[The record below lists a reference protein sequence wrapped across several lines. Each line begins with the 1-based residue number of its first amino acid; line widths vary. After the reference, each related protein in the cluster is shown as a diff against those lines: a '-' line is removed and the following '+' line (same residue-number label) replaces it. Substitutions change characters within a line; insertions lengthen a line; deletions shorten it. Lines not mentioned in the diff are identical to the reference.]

1 MIDDQV
7 KSMIKEHLKDYLEE
21 KGINTTKPF
30 NCLNPQHE
38 DKNPSM
44 SYDPKRNICKCF
56 SCNTSYDLISLYA
69 LDNNLDIT
77 IDFKEIMA
85 RLGHKYN
92 INVIQKEH
100 RVNNEKKELSNTIKK
115 EDYTKYFNKC
125 KKNIDKT
132 DYLTRRG
139 LSEEIIKKHNIGYD
153 LTNKMVVFPI
163 SKYYYLGRYTDD
175 KTQYKHHK
183 PKGATNE
190 LFNAH
195 YLKDSDFK
203 SVIWVTESI
212 IDSLSLEE
220 INHDI
225 KTIALNSTT
234 NANQLINEIKDNNF
248 KGYLILALDT
258 DTTGIRASQ
267 ELKEDLEVIGVNSFI
282 FNKDYDDYNLLEEAK
297 AKDINDMLVQNKEK
311 LTNKVNSLNDM
322 VVNML
327 EQKELNTLKK
337 HNVYN
342 YLDTFNEL
350 VKNQDNNKPLTTGIK
365 PLDTLL
371 GGGLYKK
378 QLIVI
383 GAKSGIGKT
392 TLALQIAD
400 NVAREGN
407 DVLVFSLEM
416 AKEEL
421 IARSISRL
429 MFLKAVD
436 DKIGTYHA
444 LSQREILRGIGLYKE
459 GTEAQKTKDLYQ
471 YAINEYKE
479 NIASNMYIEELD
491 VENSITIEK
500 IKERV
505 QEQVKITK
513 KQPLV
518 IIDYLQIIQNKDKY
532 LSDKQAI
539 DKIVVG
545 LKRLARDENI
555 TIILISSFNRT
566 SYNQESTNA
575 SFKESGSIEYTSD
588 ITIAIDKTESKDY
601 NDIMT
606 IKTMKNR
613 NERPQKLTNVSFY
626 GKYNYYGFNDS
637 TIQNYKE
644 D

>member
-7 KSMIKEHLKDYLEE
+7 KNEIKEHLKDYLEE
-21 KGINTTKPF
+21 KGINTKGLFT
-30 NCLNPQHE
+30 CLNPQHT
-38 DKNPSM
+38 DNNPSM
-44 SYDPKRNICKCF
+44 SYNKTLNNVKCF

-69 LDNNLDIT
+69 QDNNLDT
-77 IDFKEIMA
+77 TTDFKEIMT

-92 INVIQKEH
+92 VNVTQ
-100 RVNNEKKELSNTIKK
+100 NEQTKNRRKAEISETIKK
-115 EDYTKYFNKC
+115 EDFTKYYNKC
-125 KKNIDKT
+125 KKDIDKT
-132 DYLTRRG
+132 DYLLKRG
-139 LSEEIIKKHNIGYD
+139 LSKETIQKYNIGYD
-153 LTNKMVVFPI
+153 MANKMVILPI
-163 SKYYYLGRYTDD
+163 SKYYYLGRSTEDNA
-175 KTQYKHHK
+175 QFKHHK
-183 PKGATNE
+183 PKGTTNE
-190 LFNAH
+190 IFNGH

-203 SVIWVTESI
+203 SVIWVNESV

-220 INHDI
+220 INKDI
-225 KTIALNSTT
+225 KAIALNSTA
-234 NANQLINEIKDNNF
+234 NANQLINELKDSDF
-248 KGYLILALDT
+248 KGYLVLALDT
-258 DTTGIRASQ
+258 DATGIKASK
-267 ELKEDLEVIGVNSFI
+267 ELYEDLEAIGVKSFI
-282 FNKDYDDYNLLEEAK
+282 FNRDYDAYNLSDETK

-311 LTNKVNSLNDM
+311 LEQKVNSLNDM
-322 VVNML
+322 IVQML
-327 EQKELNTLKK
+327 EQRELNTLKK
-337 HNVYN
+337 HNAFN
-342 YLDTFNEL
+342 YLDTFNDL
-350 VKNQDNNKPLTTGIK
+350 VKDQSNNKPLSTGIK
-365 PLDTLL
+365 QLDDLI
-371 GGGLYKK
+371 GGGFYKK
-378 QLIVI
+378 QLVVI

-392 TLALQIAD
+392 TLALQVAD

-407 DVLVFSLEM
+407 DVLIFSLEM

-421 IARSISRL
+421 IARSLSRL
-429 MFLKAVD
+429 MFLKASD

-459 GTEAQKTKDLYQ
+459 GVDAQKTKDLYQ

-479 NIASNMYIEELD
+479 NIANNIYIEELD
-491 VENSITIEK
+491 IENSITIEK

-601 NDIMT
+601 NDVVT

-613 NERPQKLTNVSFY
+613 NEKMQKLINVSFY
-626 GKYNYYGFNDS
+626 GKYSYYGFNTS
-637 TIQNYKE
+637 EIQTNKE

>member
-7 KSMIKEHLKDYLEE
+7 KTEIKTHLKDYLEE
-21 KGINTTKPF
+21 KGLNTDRPF
-30 NCLNPQHE
+30 NCLNPQHD

-56 SCNTSYDLISLYA
+56 SCNKSYDLISLYGI
-69 LDNNLDIT
+69 DNNLDMAT
-77 IDFKEIMA
+77 DFKEIIT

-92 INVIQKEH
+92 ISVTPNEQRGNKEK
-100 RVNNEKKELSNTIKK
+100 REILEPLKK

-125 KKNIDKT
+125 KKDIGKT
-132 DYLTRRG
+132 DYLTKRG
-139 LSEEIIKKHNIGYD
+139 LSEEIIKKYNIGYD
-153 LTNKMVVFPI
+153 LTNKMVILPI
-163 SKYYYLGRYTDD
+163 SKNYYLGRYTDD
-175 KTQYKHHK
+175 KSQYKHHK

-190 LFNAH
+190 IFNAH

-220 INHDI
+220 INQDI
-225 KTIALNSTT
+225 KAIALNSTT
-234 NANQLINEIKDNNF
+234 NANQLINELKDSNF
-248 KGYLILALDT
+248 KGFLVLALDT
-258 DTTGIRASQ
+258 DTTGIRASK

-282 FNKDYDDYNLLEEAK
+282 FNKDYNDYNLSDETK
-297 AKDINDMLVQNKEK
+297 AKDINDMLIQNRGK
-311 LTNKVNSLNDM
+311 LENKVNSLNNMIVD
-322 VVNML
+322 ML

-337 HNVYN
+337 HNAYN

-350 VKNQDNNKPLTTGIK
+350 VKNQDNNKPQTTGIK
-365 PLDTLL
+365 PLDDLL

-378 QLIVI
+378 QLVVI

-400 NVAREGN
+400 NVAKEGN

-429 MFLKAVD
+429 MFLKAID
-436 DKIGTYHA
+436 EKIGTYHA
-444 LSQREILRGIGLYKE
+444 LSQRDILRGIGLYKE
-459 GTEAQKTKDLYQ
+459 GVEAQVTKDLYQ
-471 YAINEYKE
+471 KALNEYKDT
-479 NIASNMYIEELD
+479 IASNMYIEELD
-491 VENSITIEK
+491 IENSITIEK
-500 IKERV
+500 IRERV

-588 ITIAIDKTESKDY
+588 ITIAIDKTDSKEY
-601 NDIMT
+601 NDVMT

-613 NERPQKLTNVSFY
+613 NNKPQKLTNVTFY
-626 GKYNYYGFNDS
+626 GKYSYYGFKES
-637 TIQNYKE
+637 EIQNYKE

>member
-7 KSMIKEHLKDYLEE
+7 KNLIKGHLKDYLEE
-21 KGINTTKPF
+21 KGININKPF

-44 SYDPKRNICKCF
+44 SYDPKRNIVKCF

-69 LDNNLDIT
+69 LDNNLDAT
-77 IDFKEIMA
+77 TDFKEIIT

-92 INVIQKEH
+92 IQVTTSEQRGN
-100 RVNNEKKELSNTIKK
+100 REKTDKTDTLKK
-115 EDYTKYFNKC
+115 EDFTKYINKC
-125 KKNIDKT
+125 KKEIGKT
-132 DYLTRRG
+132 DYLLKRG
-139 LSEEIIKKHNIGYD
+139 LSEELIKKYNIGYD
-153 LTNKMVVFPI
+153 ITNKMVILPI
-163 SKYYYLGRYTDD
+163 SKNYYLGRYTEANAI
-175 KTQYKHHK
+175 YKHHK
-183 PKGATNE
+183 PKGTTNE
-190 LFNAH
+190 IFNVQH
-195 YLKDSDFK
+195 LKDSDFK

-212 IDSLSLEE
+212 IDALSLEE

-225 KTIALNSTT
+225 KAIALNSTT
-234 NANQLINEIKDNNF
+234 NANQLINELKDSNF

-258 DTTGIRASQ
+258 DTTGIRASK
-267 ELKEDLEVIGVNSFI
+267 ELKEDLEAIGVNSFI
-282 FNKDYDDYNLLEEAK
+282 FNKDYDDYNLSDETK
-297 AKDINDMLVQNKEK
+297 AKDINDMLVQNRTK
-311 LTNKVNSLNDM
+311 LENKVNGLNDM
-322 VVNML
+322 LVNML

-337 HNVYN
+337 HNAYN

-350 VKNQDNNKPLTTGIK
+350 VKNQEHNKPLTTGIK
-365 PLDTLL
+365 PLDDLL

-378 QLIVI
+378 QLVVI

-400 NVAREGN
+400 NVAKEGN

-429 MFLKAVD
+429 MFLKAID

-444 LSQREILRGIGLYKE
+444 LSQRDILRGIGLYKE
-459 GTEAQKTKDLYQ
+459 GVEAQITKDLYQ

-479 NIASNMYIEELD
+479 KIASNMYIEELD
-491 VENSITIEK
+491 IENSITIEK
-500 IKERV
+500 IRERV

-588 ITIAIDKTESKDY
+588 ITIAIDKTESKEY
-601 NDIMT
+601 NDVMT

-613 NERPQKLTNVSFY
+613 NEKPQKLINVSFY
-626 GKYNYYGFNDS
+626 GKYSYYGFNS
-637 TIQNYKE
+637 SEIQNYKE